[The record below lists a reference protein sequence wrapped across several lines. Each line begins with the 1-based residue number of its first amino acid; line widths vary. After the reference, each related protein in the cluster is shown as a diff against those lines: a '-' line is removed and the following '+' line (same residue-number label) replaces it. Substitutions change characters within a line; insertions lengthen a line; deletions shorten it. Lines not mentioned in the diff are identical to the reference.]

1 MSEEELSDL
10 YDDLIKSELY
20 RSFQSEVIYSLGVT
34 YSVNPDFIE
43 SYFDAHAD
51 KKCSVRALSFI
62 KDGVEYPE
70 DAFTTCGFSKNDP
83 NKVQEHPAAHYLV
96 NRGEIK
102 IPYSAY
108 NKIFG
113 TNYSLE
119 NLSTF
124 VPHDVTIR
132 VHDRSI
138 GDAAVI
144 FEKTYKVVSIL
155 SSNIQMHEDDFY
167 EIRRFS
173 LKSFG
178 LYLENN
184 ENVAE
189 TVALMN
195 EREMVPKTI
204 AFESVTGINKML
216 SIFIPLFKL
225 IGGGLYAFV
234 VIYLVN
240 YAISNIKK
248 NYFQIG
254 VMRSFGAKSLDVG
267 VIFITGVVLTGIAIV
282 VLMIALEPLIVNV
295 YNKIL
300 VESFSIVLNTYP
312 HDISIVRLSPWTPVI
327 NSVLVLFTTFMS
339 ALISVLVLR
348 KLKPIEIIRAKDN
361 GGEVS

>member
-1 MSEEELSDL
+1 
-10 YDDLIKSELY
+10 
-20 RSFQSEVIYSLGVT
+20 
-34 YSVNPDFIE
+34 
-43 SYFDAHAD
+43 
-51 KKCSVRALSFI
+51 
-62 KDGVEYPE
+62 
-70 DAFTTCGFSKNDP
+70 
-83 NKVQEHPAAHYLV
+83 V

-119 NLSTF
+119 NLDAF

-132 VHDRSI
+132 VHDRSV

-204 AFESVTGINKML
+204 AFGSVTGINKML

-282 VLMIALEPLIVNV
+282 VLMIAIEPLIVNV